1 MGQNSSKSKNRSDG
15 VLINGDAESDRIYE
29 ITGLTGHRYPT
40 EQEVAEELG
49 HLKKN
54 YLRGIMQTEINDN
67 RDGSYN
73 VKCHNSRAWVESEVV
88 GLEKEFKGLS
98 KRRSW
103 SISLVAADG
112 RNGCSRP
119 AGVA

>member
-1 MGQNSSKSKNRSDG
+1 MGQTGSRTKNRGDG
-15 VLINGDAESDRIYE
+15 VLVGDGESDRIYE

-40 EQEVAEELG
+40 EQEVAEELD

-54 YLRGIMQTEINDN
+54 YLRGIMQTEISDN

-73 VKCHNSRAWVESEVV
+73 VKCHNSRAWVEREVI

-103 SISLVAADG
+103 SISLVATD
-112 RNGCSRP
+112 NECSRP
-119 AGVA
+119 TGVA

>member
-1 MGQNSSKSKNRSDG
+1 MGQTGSRSQNRGDG
-15 VLINGDAESDRIYE
+15 VMVGESNRIYE

-40 EQEVAEELG
+40 EKEVAEELD

-54 YLRGIMQTEINDN
+54 YLRGIMQTEISDN
-67 RDGSYN
+67 CDGSYN
-73 VKCHNSRAWVESEVV
+73 VKCHNSRAWVEREVV

-103 SISLVAADG
+103 SISLVATD
-112 RNGCSRP
+112 NGCSRP
-119 AGVA
+119 TGVA